1 MTQHSIL
8 IANRGEIAIRIA
20 RACADLGHRSVAVHP
35 EDDARSLHV
44 LRADAVQLLAGR
56 GAAAYLDISQIVAA
70 AQAAGCTAVHPGYGF
85 LSESDAL
92 AERCAAAG
100 LTFIGPSPEVL
111 RLLGDKANARRAAV
125 ENDVPVL
132 AGTPT
137 AVDAAGAKAFFALL
151 PTPGMLIKA
160 VSGGGGRGMGTNS
173 DCGGVAGA
181 GEGGGG
187 RGHWGGGANEEVVK
201 SGAIDRFVM
210 ATVVSLRTHLGY
222 SASQPPSS
230 HERSSVVQ
238 SDATSTRPFV
248 TAS

>member
-1 MTQHSIL
+1 MLAT
-8 IANRGEIAIRIA
+8 
-20 RACADLGHRSVAVHP
+20 RAKPAFDLVF
-35 EDDARSLHV
+35 DAR
-44 LRADAVQLLAGR
+44 GR
-56 GAAAYLDISQIVAA
+56 GVAPAALRLPPKPPKQQKKIATAA
-70 AQAAGCTAVHPGYGF
+70 TTKSALMPMLVRLSTAGDGDG
-85 LSESDAL
+85 DAL
-92 AERCAAAG
+92 RG
-100 LTFIGPSPEVL
+100 
-111 RLLGDKANARRAAV
+111 
-125 ENDVPVL
+125 
-132 AGTPT
+132 
-137 AVDAAGAKAFFALL
+137 AGA
-151 PTPGMLIKA
+151 GS
-160 VSGGGGRGMGTNS
+160 VYGGGGGRGIGTNS